1 MSGLGSGHAVL
12 VACSMLA
19 LYLLGLYVVTQ
30 YPGLAAR
37 VERWAASRHTQ
48 EHIPPDLSLVPRP
61 AQPAPPFLHP
71 DASFGDRLFDLVDNT
86 LYQQENFV
94 KRLVHSMRWD

>member
-48 EHIPPDLSLVPRP
+48 ELIPPHLSLVPRP
-61 AQPAPPFLHP
+61 AQPFLHS
-71 DASFGDRLFDLVDNT
+71 DDSFGDRLFDLVDNT